1 MGKYIGI
8 DLGTTFS
15 CMAYIDENGNPTVIP
30 NSEGENTTP
39 SSVLFEDG
47 SAIVGKEA
55 KSQSILEPFNF
66 EQFVK
71 RHMGERDYFFTT
83 KSGEKYTPEDVSA
96 IILSKMKKDAEEYLG
111 DSVDGAVITVPAYFN
126 EAQKIA
132 TIDAGKIAGLDVLAI
147 INEPTAAALAFG
159 ISTPED
165 LKEERDE
172 LIEKSA
178 ITHSSLE
185 SISALDKPTS
195 ILAFSSVVS
204 ENHEYGEGGGLQL
217 FIPNANDYKGNGIL
231 VKIGEYTEGT
241 TRSVPNY
248 ADVNSFFTDHIE
260 AKDDVAYDDEI
271 AYLDSN
277 TISEKGLNMVRT
289 ANGEPVNT
297 ETEDYLHPH
306 SNQEDSNGIYY
317 PDSWKVSEIKNGD
330 ILYQL
335 SANGDTP
342 SCYFTNQETVNQC
355 VHDGVID
362 FKELRDKLQVAN
374 GNEKSCLSI
383 YKCNL

>member
-1 MGKYIGI
+1 MAKNTDRFENHMDVSGGEMSGDAEKIEDII
-8 DLGTTFS
+8 DS
-15 CMAYIDENGNPTVIP
+15 PEDYHDEFESKISQSAKSSLTLEKAMTYVTALESIVNAFNNYHEAAIHDKDKTEIKHPLTSIATKAD
-30 NSEGENTTP
+30 NYME
-39 SSVLFEDG
+39 SSV
-47 SAIVGKEA
+47 
-55 KSQSILEPFNF
+55 
-66 EQFVK
+66 
-71 RHMGERDYFFTT
+71 
-83 KSGEKYTPEDVSA
+83 EDVISNQGFELSSTDSNTASPFETAKDLIEA
-96 IILSKMKKDAEEYLG
+96 IGG
-111 DSVDGAVITVPAYFN
+111 DED
-126 EAQKIA
+126 EA
-132 TIDAGKIAGLDVLAI
+132 L
-147 INEPTAAALAFG
+147 
-159 ISTPED
+159 STPED

-271 AYLDSN
+271 AYLYSN